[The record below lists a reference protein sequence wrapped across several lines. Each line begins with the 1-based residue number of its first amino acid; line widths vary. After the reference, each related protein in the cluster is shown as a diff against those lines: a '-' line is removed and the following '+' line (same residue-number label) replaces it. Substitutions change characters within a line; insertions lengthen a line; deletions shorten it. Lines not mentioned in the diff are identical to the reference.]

1 MSIVSIYL
9 LFFINSINKRRDLS
23 FKLASTR
30 ESFVRKLFSIKF
42 FKSSSTDYCV
52 MLQLHILSSSSLN
65 GLNIC
70 VNFETEIIDFI
81 PKEFLRY
88 AIDLK
93 SFKNI
98 KVSRIFEN

>member
-1 MSIVSIYL
+1 MYL
-9 LFFINSINKRRDLS
+9 LFLINSINKCNDLS
-23 FKLASTR
+23 FKFASTS

-52 MLQLHILSSSSLN
+52 ILQLQILSSSSLK
-65 GLNIC
+65 GLYID
-70 VNFETEIIDFI
+70 VNLETEIIDFI
-81 PKEFLRY
+81 PKVFLRY

-93 SFKNI
+93 SFNKI